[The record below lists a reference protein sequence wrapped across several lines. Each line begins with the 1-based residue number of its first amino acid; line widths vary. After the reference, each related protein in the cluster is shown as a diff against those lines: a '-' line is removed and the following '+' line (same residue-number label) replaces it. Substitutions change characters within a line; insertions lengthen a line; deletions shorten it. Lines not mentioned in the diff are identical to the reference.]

1 MSHSPN
7 FLTCPSAPELPPPKK
22 AASLDKQNQTETP
35 NNQPPSQPQV
45 IKQKPP
51 ESDQKVPRNTNQP
64 LRLYKRLIVVVI
76 LLILAI
82 LFIPPL
88 ISIGKAAL
96 AANNAKNSVDNIKT
110 LVEQGDFTGA
120 KMQAESAQESF
131 DDLHDA
137 LGHLGFWGQMP
148 YLGTQVRA
156 VQDAA
161 IVSSQSLDSV
171 QDLLDVASALFE
183 ALQVG
188 QKGLGTVTLNISPSD
203 RLKDLSKDEKR
214 RLLQALYVSLPDLR
228 LARDKMD
235 IALTLWDDIPKDNM
249 AKPIK
254 NALNPIAELL
264 PVMKKSLDQAVPLI
278 EVLVPLAGYPEAQNY
293 IIVTQNSD
301 EIRPAGGFIGSAV
314 AAKVDSAELDNFE
327 FYDIYNIDNPASGVW
342 DEVPP
347 KPISEHLGVKA
358 WFMRDANWSPDLPTS
373 AERVLDFYERETQI
387 RTGEPTPMQNGFI
400 AFEPGFFQS
409 LLRFT
414 GPVTARDI
422 QFNESNFMDLL
433 QFEVEMG
440 EGITIENRKDLM
452 GEVANSL
459 INRIQELPSA
469 DWPKLLQIVTTALEQ
484 KQIMVYSRNPNT
496 QQLLDVRNW
505 SGRAKPTNGDFLWV
519 IDANLAALK
528 TDGVMRK
535 TIYYELDARDPQKPI
550 AKVTLKYTNTAEQF
564 TWRYTRYRSYT
575 RIYVPEGSTLISAKG
590 AMKGDLNQTGGK
602 FVPGQVDVM
611 KELGKTVY
619 GAFWSIEPRHTGE
632 LSFTYQLPP
641 VSLQDL
647 ENGKYHLDWPK
658 QSGVDNAEFN
668 VKILFPSSVQKAS
681 PPEPESMW
689 GDNIYEVQTDSVYD
703 RAFNITL

>member
-1 MSHSPN
+1 MNHSPN

-22 AASLDKQNQTETP
+22 APSLVPQPNSQSTENQIQSPVQTPTPPKTPSLPPDTPDKP
-35 NNQPPSQPQV
+35 M
-45 IKQKPP
+45 
-51 ESDQKVPRNTNQP
+51 RF
-64 LRLYKRLIVVVI
+64 YKRFLVIAI
-76 LLILAI
+76 LLILALLI
-82 LFIPPL
+82 IPPA
-88 ISIGKAAL
+88 ISIGRAGF
-96 AANNAKNSVDNIKT
+96 AANSAKQSVDNIKT
-110 LVEQGDFTGA
+110 LVEQGDFEGA
-120 KMQAESAQESF
+120 KTEAESAQASF

-148 YLGTQVRA
+148 YIGSQVRI

-188 QKGLGTVTLNISPSD
+188 QKGLGTVALNVSPSD

-214 RLLQALYVSLPDLR
+214 RLLQAMYISLPDLR

-235 IALTLWDDIPKDNM
+235 IALTLWDAIPKEGI

-264 PVMKKSLDQAVPLI
+264 PVMKQSLDQAVPLI
-278 EVLVPLAGYPEAQNY
+278 EVLVPLAGYPDSQNY

-301 EIRPAGGFIGSAV
+301 EIRPAGGFIGSA
-314 AAKVDSAELDNFE
+314 ASASVDSAELENFE
-327 FYDIYNIDNPASGVW
+327 FYDIYNIDNPASGEW
-342 DEVPP
+342 NEVPP
-347 KPISEHLGVKA
+347 QPISDHLGVKA
-358 WFMRDANWSPDLPTS
+358 WFMRDANWSPDFPTS

-387 RTGEPTPMQNGFI
+387 RTGVPTPRQNGFI

-414 GPVTARDI
+414 GPVTARGI
-422 QFNESNFMDLL
+422 QFNEANFMDIL

-440 EGITIENRKDLM
+440 EGITVENRKDLM
-452 GEVANSL
+452 GEVAGTL
-459 INRIQELPSA
+459 INKIQELPSS
-469 DWPKLLQIVTTALEQ
+469 DWPKLLQIVTTSLEQ
-484 KQIMVYSRNPNT
+484 KQIMVYSRNPDT
-496 QQLLDVRNW
+496 QKLLDVRGW
-505 SGRAKPTNGDFLWV
+505 SARAKPTNGDFLWV

-528 TDGVMRK
+528 TDGVMKK
-535 TIYYELDARDPQKPI
+535 TIFYELDAREPQKPI
-550 AKVTLKYTNTAEQF
+550 ARVTLKYTNTAEQF

-575 RIYVPEGSTLISAKG
+575 RIYVPEGSTLISSKG

-611 KELGKTVY
+611 KELGKTVF
-619 GAFWSIEPRHTGE
+619 GAFWSIEPRHTSE
-632 LSFTYQLPP
+632 LVFTYQLPP
-641 VSLQDL
+641 TSLQDL
-647 ENGKYHLDWPK
+647 ESGKYRLDWLK
-658 QSGVDNAEFN
+658 QAGVDNAEFN
-668 VKILFPSSVQKAS
+668 VKILFPSSVEKAS
-681 PPEPESMW
+681 PPEPESKW

-703 RAFNITL
+703 RVFSVSL